1 MTPDKLRLSGLTN
14 SKKEFNKSFIGSSQ
28 KQILLTPEEAVVMM
42 HGEIETV
49 RDGNVTHQ
57 AIQTNLADVICGGKC
72 DFSYYFMS
80 ALVYDYWILTYS
92 RSLRVHQSCSQFM
105 FVP

>member
-14 SKKEFNKSFIGSSQ
+14 SKKEFNKSFTGSSQ

-72 DFSYYFMS
+72 DSSYSGILCQLLFMIIGY
-80 ALVYDYWILTYS
+80 LPTREV
-92 RSLRVHQSCSQFM
+92 LRVY
-105 FVP
+105 